1 MSDAVGVEAQ
11 LPEDSSPGAR
21 LKHERERRALSVQ
34 QAAEELHLDTWVVEA
49 IEADRF
55 QALGAPVYARGHL
68 RKYATRLGL
77 PIEDII
83 ERYERLQDRPVETDP
98 IPAALVDPIRPP
110 RRSLKGPLW
119 IIFALVAIAILGWGV
134 LKYLNMELPDGSFEP
149 RPPNGTASE
158 AFVAPA
164 STQIEQS
171 TPPAAEPSRAAATS
185 VSEQTA
191 GPQAATAASPDEA
204 PAVQAATV
212 NEEVS
217 EEAALASEPIEI
229 RLEFS
234 GESWTEVYDASGT
247 RLMYAMGSPGRV
259 RTLSGTPPI
268 QVTLGSVSAVRMQVN
283 GESVAIPRRD
293 GRESTRFAINADGN
307 LR

>member
-11 LPEDSSPGAR
+11 PPEDSSPGAC

-34 QAAEELHLDTWVVEA
+34 QAAEELHLDPWIVEA

-77 PIEDII
+77 PVEEII

-98 IPAALVDPIRPP
+98 IPAALVDPVRPP

-119 IIFALVAIAILGWGV
+119 IFVGLVAVALAAWAAF
-134 LKYLNMELPDGSFEP
+134 KYLSME
-149 RPPNGTASE
+149 RPLAG
-158 AFVAPA
+158 V
-164 STQIEQS
+164 QQS
-171 TPPAAEPSRAAATS
+171 PPANGSSNAVTAAAVPVQVEQAAASVEPPAAATS
-185 VSEQTA
+185 VPVETEVSQTA
-191 GPQAATAASPDEA
+191 PPAAPDAA
-204 PAVQAATV
+204 PATNATV
-212 NEEVS
+212 
-217 EEAALASEPIEI
+217 AGEPVQV

-234 GESWTEVYDASGT
+234 AESWTEVYDANGT
-247 RLMYAMGSPGRV
+247 RLMYAMGAPGRV
-259 RTLSGTPPI
+259 RTLSGAPPL
-268 QVTLGSVSAVRMQVN
+268 QVTLGSVSAVSMQVN
-283 GESVAIPRRD
+283 GESVAIPRRE
-293 GRESTRFAINADGN
+293 GRESTRFVVDADGN